1 LDIVPK
7 IKQNRLKFLM
17 KLFVFGCIGSGK
29 SVVGQKLAEKA
40 NLKFYDGDW
49 DLTRE
54 MKAYIA
60 CHEPFS
66 ERLREEMALILIRRM
81 EKLGDNFC
89 LSQGLFR
96 NKHRE
101 IIIKRIPSVIFI
113 WVKSSRQAI
122 EERLRVR
129 LENIA
134 LSEYAKIVNPLFE
147 PPSHEH
153 VKLNNTGS
161 QKDLDFQIGRILKK
175 LRVGQT

>member
-1 LDIVPK
+1 
-7 IKQNRLKFLM
+7 M